1 MRVLGYLTSFL
12 KSLPCFLCLKSRHSY
27 HSLTSF
33 SVLVLRPCDFVL
45 VVGLHW
51 NPYPSCQSFSSTS
64 NSTRLNG
71 LSQFFSPHIN
81 NGPDKGKT
89 AFLRGNLSWSCVCVI
104 HNITET
110 DLSFALGSNFSC
122 EYRRLVYHS
131 LLERQYILSTL
142 DLIQGSPYDILFT
155 SFLLQG
161 PELDLC
167 FLPSL
172 DYQKIERA
180 GIVTVLDQ
188 GHPPR

>member
-1 MRVLGYLTSFL
+1 L
-12 KSLPCFLCLKSRHSY
+12 
-27 HSLTSF
+27 
-33 SVLVLRPCDFVL
+33 
-45 VVGLHW
+45 
-51 NPYPSCQSFSSTS
+51 
-64 NSTRLNG
+64 NSTRLDG
-71 LSQFFSPHIN
+71 FSQFFFSPHQQQTRQGE
-81 NGPDKGKT
+81 NG
-89 AFLRGNLSWSCVCVI
+89 FLCGNLSWSCVCVI

-122 EYRRLVYHS
+122 EYRRLIYHS
-131 LLERQYILSTL
+131 LLERQYILFTL
-142 DLIQGSPYDILFT
+142 DLIQGSPYDILFA

-167 FLPSL
+167 LLPSL